1 MTTFSRP
8 KPPGTPTWA
17 DLTTP
22 DPEGARKFYKAL
34 FGWDYDISGPEYGGY
49 TTARSGTYPTA
60 GLTGGVPGAP
70 PPAPAWNVYFASE
83 NAAADT
89 NRATGLGA
97 QVLFP
102 AMAIG
107 EFGSMAALADPTG
120 AAFGFWQA
128 GKHIGAQLV
137 NAPGAVAWYELYSP
151 DAKRARDFY
160 TALLAATADPMPGGM
175 EYYTLQHGD
184 EQLAGVMQIERS
196 WGDFKPQWM
205 VYFGV
210 KNVDDALDTA
220 KANGGKAM
228 SKVDDSPFG
237 RFATAADPQGALFKV
252 VEVPAS

>member
-1 MTTFSRP
+1 M
-8 KPPGTPTWA
+8 
-17 DLTTP
+17 TP
-22 DPEGARKFYKAL
+22 DMDGARKFYNAL
-34 FGWDYDISGPEYGGY
+34 FGWDYDIGGPEFMGY
-49 TTARSGTYPTA
+49 TTAKSGDYPSA
-60 GLTGGVPGAP
+60 GIGAVPPGVPP
-70 PPAPAWNVYFASE
+70 MTVWNIYFASE

-89 NRATGLGA
+89 ERAVGLGA
-97 QVLFP
+97 QVMMP

-107 EFGSMAALADPTG
+107 EFGSMAVLVDPTE

-128 GKHIGAQLV
+128 GTHVGSQVV
-137 NAPGAVAWYELYSP
+137 NTPGAPAWFELYSR
-151 DAKRARDFY
+151 DAKRSCDFY
-160 TALLAATADPMPGGM
+160 TKLLGATGNPMPGGM

-210 KNVDDALDTA
+210 KNADDARGTV

-228 SKVDDSPFG
+228 SKVDDSPYG